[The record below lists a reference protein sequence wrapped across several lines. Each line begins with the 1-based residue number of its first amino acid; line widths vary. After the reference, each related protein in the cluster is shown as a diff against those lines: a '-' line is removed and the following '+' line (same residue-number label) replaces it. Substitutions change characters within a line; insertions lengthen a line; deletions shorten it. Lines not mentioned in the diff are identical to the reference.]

1 MNLPGVSPS
10 CLALDGNANG
20 YFGIPLNCNS
30 EARRGSDLSPFEMES
45 PLFEENRTQNC
56 SGSRK
61 SSACHI
67 PHQCGPRKEGN
78 DSRLIYGNEKG
89 ASQSRLTLKEPLT
102 SKGVE
107 APYSSLKK
115 TYSAENVPLT
125 STVSNDKSLHSRKE
139 GSTNTVP
146 ATSASSK

>member
-1 MNLPGVSPS
+1 
-10 CLALDGNANG
+10 
-20 YFGIPLNCNS
+20 
-30 EARRGSDLSPFEMES
+30 MES

-125 STVSNDKSLHSRKE
+125 STVSNDKSLHSRKG
-139 GSTNTVP
+139 GSTNTTAQMKSMSFGSLISVISNKKVLGHVP
-146 ATSASSK
+146 AENTNPLTTGNEED